1 MSSRQKLNNLRL
13 FLRGADE
20 QLARQIKDEIRV
32 VLAAKNIDAS
42 SVSDDDLMKLVDEAI
57 AEASAEVESD
67 SQRSTDRSKNMD
79 FKTRIAELRERARTT
94 RDTNEVQTIYADIA
108 RLERAM
114 QTDTE
119 LRSPNGSS
127 REVSKP
133 VFEIRAGESN
143 EEFRAR
149 AVRELAVRAL

>member
-1 MSSRQKLNNLRL
+1 
-13 FLRGADE
+13 
-20 QLARQIKDEIRV
+20 
-32 VLAAKNIDAS
+32 
-42 SVSDDDLMKLVDEAI
+42 
-57 AEASAEVESD
+57 
-67 SQRSTDRSKNMD
+67 MD

-133 VFEIRAGESN
+133 VFEIRAGETN